1 MKNLILVDVSEYAL
15 KMFIDAIDRE
25 AENVEH
31 LINAALVLKRNGE
44 PGIDA
49 TLAELY
55 SRDKELRVLWD
66 ELTYDPAPA

>member
-1 MKNLILVDVSEYAL
+1 MALIQIDVSEYAL
-15 KMFIDAIDRE
+15 KLFIDAIDRE

-31 LINAALVLKRNGE
+31 LINAALVLKANGQ